1 MNKQK
6 ELEKIAKEVERCKI
20 CKKDSIGKAV
30 FGEGN
35 PDSEIMF
42 VGEAPG
48 RKEAETGR
56 PFVGRSGQLLRKL
69 IRSLGLNDLKDVYIT
84 SPVKYLPVYGTPK
97 KNDIEHG
104 KKYLIRQIEIIKPKL
119 IILLGNTAAKA
130 LLDIP
135 ISLLKEHGKV
145 IEQNGQVYFLT
156 LHPAAALRFV
166 KFKKILEEDFD
177 RLLKFKQ
184 ESLNF

>member
-6 ELEKIAKEVERCKI
+6 ELEKIAAEVERCKI

-35 PDSEIMF
+35 PDAKIMF

-48 RKEAETGR
+48 RKEAATGR

-69 IRSLGLNDLKDVYIT
+69 IRSFGLDDLKDVYIT

-97 KNDIEHG
+97 KNDIVHG
-104 KKYLIRQIEIIKPKL
+104 KKYLMRQIKIIKPKL
-119 IILLGNTAAKA
+119 IVLLGNTAAKA
-130 LLDIP
+130 MLEKP

-145 IEQNGQVYFLT
+145 IEQNGQTYFLT
-156 LHPAAALRFV
+156 LHPAAAIRFV
-166 KFKKILEEDFD
+166 KFKKLLEEDFIK
-177 RLLKFKQ
+177 LK
-184 ESLNF
+184 SL